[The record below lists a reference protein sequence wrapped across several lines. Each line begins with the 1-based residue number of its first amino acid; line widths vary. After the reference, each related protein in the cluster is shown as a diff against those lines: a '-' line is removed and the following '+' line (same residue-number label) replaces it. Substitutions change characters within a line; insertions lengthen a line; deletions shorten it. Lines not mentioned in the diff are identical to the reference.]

1 MELCLIVIN
10 QSESL
15 PHPLIHNL
23 ILLIKS
29 YVTLATDLFKKRP
42 ISFLLTKPDDYLD
55 QYILNFIK
63 NRVFG
68 TEQPIEFVCV
78 GREFT
83 LAIVE
88 KNILN
93 LMWVIKVSNV
103 QIIILGLTM
112 FATTLCDI
120 IEKFTDAET
129 LIMSDV
135 TYGACCVDDYSAK
148 ALGCDFLGKN
158 IIEIILMISYRK
170 LYLKRNINSF
180 LRKTIL
186 FHIVLWKIHI
196 TYLNAYYNLKHSFYF
211 Y

>member
-1 MELCLIVIN
+1 MF
-10 QSESL
+10 
-15 PHPLIHNL
+15 
-23 ILLIKS
+23 
-29 YVTLATDLFKKRP
+29 A
-42 ISFLLTKPDDYLD
+42 
-55 QYILNFIK
+55 
-63 NRVFG
+63 
-68 TEQPIEFVCV
+68 

-83 LAIVE
+83 LSIPSR

-170 LYLKRNINSF
+170 LYLKRNINSL

-196 TYLNAYYNLKHSFYF
+196 TYLNAYYNLKHYFYF